1 MCILILIS
9 FFIVFS
15 HTSLDGLHLVYLIFL
30 SILNYGMKKYL
41 PLCHINFIVKELK
54 IEVPKKILFVPEII
68 KATNGKADYK
78 WANEKSKKELN

>member
-1 MCILILIS
+1 
-9 FFIVFS
+9 
-15 HTSLDGLHLVYLIFL
+15 
-30 SILNYGMKKYL
+30 MKKYL

-68 KATNGKADYK
+68 KATNGKTDYK